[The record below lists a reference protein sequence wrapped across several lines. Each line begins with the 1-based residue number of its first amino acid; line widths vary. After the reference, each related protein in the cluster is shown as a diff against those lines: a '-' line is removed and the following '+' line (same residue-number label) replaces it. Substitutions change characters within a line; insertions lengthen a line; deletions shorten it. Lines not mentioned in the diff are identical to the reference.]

1 MANSQFEEI
10 KLINGVFSKNFNDI
24 SKALQ
29 FKVSKIE
36 DYNFL
41 EIKVEGTDNNN
52 IISYYQEDKEL
63 KSRKQLSQSIT
74 TTTVMWLT
82 KQQIQKDFYFN
93 VECAKNPCNLT
104 INLNATDIPKLVVDE
119 LYTYYVTKEN
129 QEMSFKIINNPEYEN
144 LKGNGNYNLSIWIK
158 GSKQIN
164 SKLEGENVVRLSEDY
179 NVYRFDFDN
188 LNKSEYKLF
197 INGTIGDLINVGIL
211 LFIIDSTSS
220 SRIELSTYK
229 KKI

>member
-1 MANSQFEEI
+1 MLKKKHKQEMKDAANKFIYRFIYLKFIYLKLIYLSKIYLFHEIILKNKHKALIFFLITIFSLANSQFEEI

-74 TTTVMWLT
+74 NTAVMWLT
-82 KQQIQKDFYFN
+82 KQQIQKDFYLN
-93 VECAKNPCNLT
+93 VEFAKNPCNLT

-119 LYTYYVTKEN
+119 QYTY
-129 QEMSFKIINNPEYEN
+129 
-144 LKGNGNYNLSIWIK
+144 
-158 GSKQIN
+158 
-164 SKLEGENVVRLSEDY
+164 
-179 NVYRFDFDN
+179 
-188 LNKSEYKLF
+188 
-197 INGTIGDLINVGIL
+197 
-211 LFIIDSTSS
+211 
-220 SRIELSTYK
+220 
-229 KKI
+229 